1 MKTVTQYKEDIRKLM
16 KSADDVEAR
25 ATNESRDLKAE
36 EISFINETL
45 DMVEDLRI
53 KIKVAERKESISGKL
68 EAPEPTQTVVGVKPK
83 ATYEVGVD
91 NRSKDR
97 FSSLGQQISCIAKA
111 GMPGGSVD
119 PRLYNAASGLN
130 ETVSSEGGFLVQS
143 DFTQELLQD
152 VIQTGILA
160 PKCRKVT
167 ISGNANSTK
176 INGVDET
183 SRASSRYGGIVS
195 YWEGEADQMT
205 ATKPKFR
212 QIELN
217 LKKLTGLC
225 YATDENLQDASQL
238 EGIIRDSF
246 KGEFGF
252 KIDDGIIN
260 GTGAGQF
267 LGILNSGALVSV
279 AKETGQKANTIM
291 AENVIKMSSRIFADS
306 FQNSAWY
313 INQNTLPQLY
323 TMSIAVGTGGQ
334 LVFVPPG
341 GINGAPY
348 GTLLGRPVI
357 PIEQCKTLGTVGDII
372 LADLS
377 SGYVLAE
384 KGGIKADMS
393 IHVRFE
399 YAESLFRFI
408 LRMDGQ
414 PVRETK
420 LTPANGGSTSTLSHF
435 VALATRA

>member
-16 KSADDVEAR
+16 KSADDIEAR
-25 ATNESRDLKAE
+25 ATSENRDLKAE
-36 EISFINETL
+36 EISMTNEIL
-45 DMVEDLRI
+45 DKVEELEI
-53 KIKVAERKESISGKL
+53 KILAAERKESVAGRL
-68 EAPEPTQTVVGVKPK
+68 EQPQSTKTVEGPK
-83 ATYEVGVD
+83 SKYEVGVD

-111 GMPGGSVD
+111 GMPGGSID
-119 PRLYNAASGLN
+119 PRLYNAASDLN

-143 DFTQELLQD
+143 DFTQELLKD
-152 VIQTGILA
+152 VIETGILA

-183 SRASSRYGGIVS
+183 SRASSRYGGIIS

-225 YATDENLQDASQL
+225 YATDENLQDAAQL
-238 EGIIRDSF
+238 EGIIRESF
-246 KGEFGF
+246 NGEFGF
-252 KIDDGIIN
+252 QIDNGIVN

-267 LGILNSGALVSV
+267 LGLLNAGSLVTV
-279 AKETGQKANTIM
+279 AKETGQKAATIM
-291 AENVIKMSSRIFADS
+291 AENVIKMSSRIFAPS
-306 FQNSAWY
+306 YQNSAWY

-334 LVFVPPG
+334 LVFTPPG
-341 GINGAPY
+341 GLSGAPY

-377 SGYVLAE
+377 KGYILAE
-384 KGGIKADMS
+384 KGGIQAAMS

-414 PVRETK
+414 PVRETT
-420 LTPANGGSTSTLSHF
+420 LTPANGGATSTLSHF